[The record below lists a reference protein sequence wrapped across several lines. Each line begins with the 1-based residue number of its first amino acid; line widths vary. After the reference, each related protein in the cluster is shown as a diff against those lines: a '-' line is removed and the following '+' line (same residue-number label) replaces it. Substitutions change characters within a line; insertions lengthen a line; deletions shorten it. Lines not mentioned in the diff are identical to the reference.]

1 MWRLW
6 PGSSGRSRRIPA
18 GVAIV
23 LVVLGVVATAAGL
36 DAPSDGSVVPL
47 GWRADGVVVD
57 VPGTPAD
64 VPGTPADVPRASV
77 DAPGA
82 PAHVPGA
89 VGGAGLRT
97 GDLVTGV
104 AGHRLA
110 GGLGVVP
117 RPRPGTTLVYDVV
130 RERPTTVA
138 VRVGRPDPYPLLMEG
153 WGDLVF
159 VLALAGLAVALYLR
173 RPEEPATAPLLVLA
187 AGLLGSTLTVTAGL
201 PVLALATGGAQLWLF
216 HLNTIVAY
224 SIAWGGLLAFTIAFI
239 APRPL
244 PARSRRAMA
253 VAYAAPPAAMA
264 LWSALAAPLA
274 PNALGWLGLVH
285 GGQTAVVAAVLVTST
300 AWGFAGYRRNP
311 DPLMR
316 ARMRWLV
323 AGGALATLLSLAG
336 WHLPE
341 LLAAARPLPP
351 GALGLSALPFV
362 AGMGVAL
369 RRHRLFDIE
378 RLANRSLVY
387 ASVVAILVAGYAA
400 VVALLVSGLGL
411 SQPVAAALTAAGAA
425 LALAPLRALAQS
437 TVNRVMYGDRHDPS
451 AALTRLGTRLQA
463 VLLPADVLPAIVET
477 VARSLRVPHAAI
489 DLVDGSGAG
498 HLATQY
504 GVPVGEVH
512 VEPLRYH
519 GTLIGHLRVSARG
532 SDDPLDPVDLDLLA
546 SLAQQVGTAVQAVR
560 LHDDLVR
567 SRAEV
572 VASREDE
579 RRRLRRDLHDGLGP
593 TLAAIRIKAGLA
605 ARDVPPGSAAR
616 PLLDEISAE
625 AAASLT
631 DVRRLVEALR
641 PPALDELGVVGAI
654 RARAAALSGAMSIEV
669 VGAERLPALPA
680 AVETA
685 AYRIAVEAITNAV
698 RHSDATH
705 CTATVTPS
713 DGGVEVTVR
722 DNGRGLGPDRSAGV
736 GIRSMRERAA
746 EVGGVWSM
754 RSPPGGGTHIRA
766 FLPTSLG
773 GDHDQ
778 ADPRR

>member
-1 MWRLW
+1 MWRPW
-6 PGSSGRSRRIPA
+6 TASIWRSRKTPA

-23 LVVLGVVATAAGL
+23 LVVLGVVATAVRL
-36 DAPSDGSVVPL
+36 DAPSDGSVVLL
-47 GWRADGVVVD
+47 GWPPGGVVVD
-57 VPGTPAD
+57 VPG
-64 VPGTPADVPRASV
+64 
-77 DAPGA
+77 
-82 PAHVPGA
+82 
-89 VGGAGLRT
+89 GAGGPGLRA
-97 GDLVTGV
+97 GDLVTAV
-104 AGHRLA
+104 SGHRLA
-110 GGLGVVP
+110 DGPGGAP
-117 RPRPGTTLVYDVV
+117 SPRPGTVTTYDVV
-130 RERPTTVA
+130 RGQATTVT
-138 VRVGRPDPYPLLMEG
+138 VLVGRPDPYPLLVQG
-153 WGDLVF
+153 WGNLVF
-159 VLALAGLAVALYLR
+159 VVALAGLATALCLR

-187 AGLLGSTLTVTAGL
+187 SGLLGSTLTVAAGL
-201 PVLALATGGAQLWLF
+201 PALALATGGPQLWLF
-216 HLNTIVAY
+216 HLNAIGSY
-224 SIAWGGLLAFTIAFI
+224 SIAWGGLLAFVVAFT

-244 PARSRRAMA
+244 PARSRRAMT

-264 LWSALAAPLA
+264 AWSALAALLT

-285 GGQTAVVAAVLVTST
+285 RGQTAVVASTLVTGMG
-300 AWGFAGYRRNP
+300 WGLVRYLRNA
-311 DPLMR
+311 DPVMR
-316 ARMRWLV
+316 GRMRWLL
-323 AGGALATLLSLAG
+323 AGGVAATVLGLAG

-341 LLAAARPLPP
+341 LLAGARPLPW

-362 AGMGVAL
+362 AGIGVAL

-400 VVALLVSGLGL
+400 VVALLAGGLGL
-411 SQPVAAALTAAGAA
+411 SQPVAAALTAVGAA

-498 HLATQY
+498 HQAAQY
-504 GVPVGEVH
+504 GVAVGEVH

-532 SDDPLDPVDLDLLA
+532 GDDPLDPVDLALIA

-605 ARDVPPGSAAR
+605 ARDVPAGSAAR

-669 VGAERLPALPA
+669 IGTEERPALPA

-698 RHSDATH
+698 RHSGATH
-705 CTATVTPS
+705 CTATVTLT
-713 DGGVEVTVR
+713 DRGVEVTVR
-722 DNGRGLGPDRSAGV
+722 DDGHGLDTELTAGV

-754 RSPPGGGTHIRA
+754 SSPPRGGTHIRA

-773 GDHDQ
+773 GDIDQ